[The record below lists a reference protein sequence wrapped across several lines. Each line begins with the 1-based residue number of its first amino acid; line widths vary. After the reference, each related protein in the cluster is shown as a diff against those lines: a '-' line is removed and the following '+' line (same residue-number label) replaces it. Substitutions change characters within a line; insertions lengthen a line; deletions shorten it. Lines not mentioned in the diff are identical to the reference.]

1 MEELTEYEE
10 IKKDKS
16 RSPFIKWVQVNNS
29 NEAYQAEDWLISK
42 SPIAYRI
49 LKFLVSKM
57 DKYNAVVV
65 SYKVMAEIFGYSR
78 VTLSEAI
85 KLLKEHNFIDIKKSG
100 TSNVYLLNKTLYW
113 NSWGKNYAHAEFGAK
128 IIISSTEQDKEEQ
141 KKIQLQLKRYQHVE
155 AKEDSAKI
163 G

>member
-16 RSPFIKWVQVNNS
+16 RSPFVKWVQVNNS

-42 SPIAYRI
+42 SPMAYRI

-57 DKYNAVVV
+57 DKYNAVIV
-65 SYKVMAEIFGYSR
+65 SYKVMTEVFGYSR

-85 KLLKEHNFIDIKKSG
+85 KLLKEHKFIDVKKTG
-100 TSNVYLLNKTLYW
+100 ASNVYLLNKTLYW

-128 IIISSTEQDKEEQ
+128 IVLTSTEQDKETQ
-141 KKIQLQLKRYQHVE
+141 KEIQLQIKRYQAVE
-155 AKEDSAKI
+155 AKKDSADVS
-163 G
+163 